1 MLLLFQFSDP
11 YVKVELFSANRRV
24 AKKKTRVKKKTV
36 NPKFAQTFT
45 FDLGGKLAL
54 DHMTLMFTVLVQD
67 SSGCHERIGQVVLS
81 TAAGDGPEFD
91 HWSQVICNPH
101 CPIDQWHM
109 IHEQSAGAIKADDFQ
124 SALKLGTDLKN
135 MLFVCEVKLVE
146 VT

>member
-1 MLLLFQFSDP
+1 MTAIVHTPNITMIGDQPLDPIFLNREMSVEREFSVTVNKHHRVFRDLMLLLFKFSDP

-91 HWSQVICNPH
+91 HWSR
-101 CPIDQWHM
+101 
-109 IHEQSAGAIKADDFQ
+109 
-124 SALKLGTDLKN
+124 
-135 MLFVCEVKLVE
+135 
-146 VT
+146 